1 MLKDILLLG
10 FILLCLDYLYFNLIG
25 KIAKDLIFKVQKSKL
40 ELNVYAA
47 ALCYL
52 FLICLI
58 NYFIIQKNAS
68 YKEAF
73 LLGFLVYG
81 IYETTNMALLKDWSL
96 KMAIIDT
103 LWGGLLFSLTTYIYH
118 IFIKLI

>member
-10 FILLCLDYLYFNLIG
+10 FIILGLDYVYFTFIG
-25 KIAKDLIFKVQKSKL
+25 KITKDLIFNIQKSKM

-52 FLICLI
+52 FLILLSYC
-58 NYFIIQKNAS
+58 FIIQKRAS
-68 YKEAF
+68 LNEAF

-96 KMAIIDT
+96 KLAIIDT
-103 LWGGLLFSLTTYIYH
+103 LWGGLLLTLTTYIYR
-118 IFIKLI
+118 IFIKVL

>member
-10 FILLCLDYLYFNLIG
+10 FIILGLDYLYFNLIG
-25 KIAKDLIFKVQKSKL
+25 KIAKDLIFKIQKSKL

-47 ALCYL
+47 ALCYI

-58 NYFIIQKNAS
+58 YYFIIKKNAS
-68 YKEAF
+68 FKEAF

-81 IYETTNMALLKDWSL
+81 IYDTTNMALLKDWSINL
-96 KMAIIDT
+96 AIIDS
-103 LWGGLLFSLTTYIYH
+103 LWGGLLFSLTKYFYGKI
-118 IFIKLI
+118 IKLI